1 MQVLRTPD
9 DRFSNLPDFPFA
21 PHYETIH
28 DASGVDLRIGYIDEG
43 PRDAAPV
50 LLMHGE
56 PAWSY
61 LYRGVIAPLKGKH
74 RVVAPDLVGFGRPDQ
89 PAEQTHH
96 SYSKHVA
103 WLSASLLAL
112 DLKDL
117 TLFCQDWGGL
127 IGLRLVAAFPKRFA
141 RVIVANTGLPTG
153 TGMSDAFNTWLTM
166 SQTIPVFPAGMI
178 VNMGSVRELSPEEI
192 AAFDAPYPDE
202 SYKSAARIF
211 PTFVPVTPEHPSV
224 AENKAAWQVLEAF
237 DKPFL
242 TAFSDGDP
250 VTKGGDALFQQRV
263 SGANGQKHPQQKGG
277 APFLTM
283 TKPPETA
290 PLLERFISG
299 TGCGTGGTPSCRRA
313 SSCRPC
319 WAWAETSRS

>member
-9 DRFSNLPDFPFA
+9 DRFANLPDFPFA
-21 PHYETIH
+21 PHYETIR
-28 DASGVDLRIGYIDEG
+28 DASGVDLRIAYIDEG

-61 LYRGVIAPLKGKH
+61 LYRGIIAPLKGRH
-74 RVVAPDLVGFGRPDQ
+74 RVVAPDLVGFGRSDK
-89 PAEQTHH
+89 PAEKTDY
-96 SYSKHVA
+96 SYEKHVA
-103 WLSASLLAL
+103 WMSAWLVAL
-112 DLKDL
+112 DLKDI

-127 IGLRLVAAFPKRFA
+127 IGLRLVAAFPERFA

-153 TGMSDAFNTWLTM
+153 TGMSEGFNSWLTM

-178 VNMGSVRELSPEEI
+178 VNMGTVRELSPEEI

-202 SYKSAARIF
+202 TYKSAARVF

-250 VTKGGDALFQQRV
+250 VTKGGDVPFQQRV
-263 SGANGQKHPQQKGG
+263 PGATGQKHTVVEGG
-277 APFLTM
+277 GHFLQND
-283 TKPPETA
+283 KPVEIAALIDGFIVET
-290 PLLERFISG
+290 R
-299 TGCGTGGTPSCRRA
+299 
-313 SSCRPC
+313 
-319 WAWAETSRS
+319 